1 MKYLLLITLLFSFS
15 LTVSASAEGEVEATS
30 CDQIADGG
38 GSDSPPDEKTKE
50 VESTT
55 NPATDI

>member
-15 LTVSASAEGEVEATS
+15 LTLSAEGEVEATS

-50 VESTT
+50 VEPTT
-55 NPATDI
+55 NPAKDI